1 MIKDNKVK
9 YIIVNE
15 DITIETL
22 AQEMIKEHDE
32 EYIVK
37 VKTRFLGLLAV
48 LIKVWLIIFSNIF
61 FIQFFKSFVMNNF
74 SLSQK

>member
-37 VKTRFLGLLAV
+37 VKTRFLGFLAV